1 MENSLYRSNIQLFLG
16 NKYSPLV
23 LGLFI
28 RLIIFCFI
36 CFFPIPFGVGAP
48 ISPFHYG
55 GLDLWLYKELIR
67 LAGGN
72 EEAIAIFITTYWNAF
87 LGITPEV
94 NGQMRY
100 PGPVLPLLMWLTDYS
115 PGNTF
120 FLATIIFL
128 LEGVTYCFWQ
138 RFITDVV
145 GVPLSYFFSIL
156 PQTLWFG
163 LIISSDIF
171 YYSFSSIV
179 IILLL
184 KGTHSSSVTIILFT
198 ILAVLSRPVGVGL
211 PIFVILLT
219 LLQNRQLKKTIK
231 ETLPFAIIIFF
242 AMIYYY
248 PYLITE
254 RFNFAELN
262 TVKNF
267 IETHDIFVNNET
279 LNYFIEKTISFFFL
293 FGVHPS
299 ENEFIWAFIIRFIFA
314 ICFLIGLARM
324 IIKKDILIFYT
335 LILIVPILLMFYPAW
350 RYLLPIIPI
359 LFLHFLLFASEFI
372 KKLIFNK

>member
-1 MENSLYRSNIQLFLG
+1 MH
-16 NKYSPLV
+16 K
-23 LGLFI
+23 
-28 RLIIFCFI
+28 
-36 CFFPIPFGVGAP
+36 
-48 ISPFHYG
+48 
-55 GLDLWLYKELIR
+55 
-67 LAGGN
+67 
-72 EEAIAIFITTYWNAF
+72 
-87 LGITPEV
+87 
-94 NGQMRY
+94 
-100 PGPVLPLLMWLTDYS
+100 
-115 PGNTF
+115 TF
-120 FLATIIFL
+120 
-128 LEGVTYCFWQ
+128 
-138 RFITDVV
+138 
-145 GVPLSYFFSIL
+145 
-156 PQTLWFG
+156 
-163 LIISSDIF
+163 
-171 YYSFSSIV
+171 
-179 IILLL
+179 
-184 KGTHSSSVTIILFT
+184 
-198 ILAVLSRPVGVGL
+198 
-211 PIFVILLT
+211 
-219 LLQNRQLKKTIK
+219 N
-231 ETLPFAIIIFF
+231 
-242 AMIYYY
+242 YY